1 MLAQIEQIKSGL
13 HKVKAVNIK
22 AKQIY
27 DKESLQARENDL
39 AKLLPTEWK
48 RAELLRWLTN
58 AIQKNGLIFEEQ
70 TLQEQA
76 PQAFLESLNIHLKM
90 NGQYEQLQQF
100 MQLLTKAP
108 RLMELEG
115 LHVENQAPASSNPD
129 LKIDMILSAHKRVGL
144 LDTEN

>member
-1 MLAQIEQIKSGL
+1 M
-13 HKVKAVNIK
+13 
-22 AKQIY
+22 
-27 DKESLQARENDL
+27 

-90 NGQYEQLQQF
+90 DGQYEQLQQF
-100 MQLLTKAP
+100 MQLLTKTP
-108 RLMELEG
+108 RLMVLEG
-115 LHVENQAPASSNPD
+115 LQFGNQAPASRNPN
-129 LKIDMILSAHKRVGL
+129 LKIGLILSTHKRVGL

>member
-1 MLAQIEQIKSGL
+1 M
-13 HKVKAVNIK
+13 
-22 AKQIY
+22 
-27 DKESLQARENDL
+27 

-90 NGQYEQLQQF
+90 NGQYEQLQKF
-100 MQLLTKAP
+100 MQLLAKSPQTNGIG
-108 RLMELEG
+108 RT
-115 LHVENQAPASSNPD
+115 SC
-129 LKIDMILSAHKRVGL
+129 
-144 LDTEN
+144 

>member
-1 MLAQIEQIKSGL
+1 MLAQIEQIKNCL

-48 RAELLRWLTN
+48 RSELLRRLTN

-90 NGQYEQLQQF
+90 NGQYEQLQKF

-108 RLMELEG
+108 RLMVLEG
-115 LHVENQAPASSNPD
+115 LHVENQAPASSNPN

-144 LDTEN
+144 LDTEK

>member
-1 MLAQIEQIKSGL
+1 M
-13 HKVKAVNIK
+13 
-22 AKQIY
+22 
-27 DKESLQARENDL
+27 

-108 RLMELEG
+108 RLIIVLEG
-115 LHVENQAPASSNPD
+115 LHVENQALASRNPN
-129 LKIDMILSAHKRVGL
+129 LKIGMILSAHKRVGL

>member
-1 MLAQIEQIKSGL
+1 M
-13 HKVKAVNIK
+13 
-22 AKQIY
+22 
-27 DKESLQARENDL
+27 

-115 LHVENQAPASSNPD
+115 LHVENQAPASSNPN